1 MNVKVIQSW
10 ANAPSLGS
18 DAENIE
24 YQVIKNGDKYQQQLR
39 NTSGE
44 MLGTFDLPEG
54 VRMDRQ
60 SYEVLLAFA
69 LSQVAA

>member
-1 MNVKVIQSW
+1 MNVNVIQSW
-10 ANAPSLGS
+10 TGAPSLGS
-18 DAENIE
+18 SAENIE

-54 VRMDRQ
+54 VRMDKQ